1 MESYNKESKDPKEKD
16 SKMAKNKGI
25 YIIDF
30 GMSKKIISQG
40 KHIPYA
46 EGKSLVG
53 TLRYSSLNCHYG
65 I

>member
-1 MESYNKESKDPKEKD
+1 
-16 SKMAKNKGI
+16 MAKNKGI